1 MIVNKDIF
9 LIIFDISSAEL
20 DDLSHDAPL
29 DEELGWDSMAKVIL
43 ISEISETMDKV
54 LEADDLESLETAGDL
69 DRLISSLQNSK

>member
-9 LIIFDISSAEL
+9 LVIFDISSEEL
-20 DDLSHDAPL
+20 DNLTPDASL
-29 DEELGWDSMAKVIL
+29 VDELGWDSMAKVIL

-69 DRLISSLQNSK
+69 DRLISSQ

>member
-9 LIIFDISSAEL
+9 LIIFDISSEEL
-20 DDLSHDAPL
+20 DDLSPDTPL
-29 DEELGWDSMAKVIL
+29 DEGLGWDSMAKVIL

-69 DRLISSLQNSK
+69 DRLISSQ

>member
-9 LIIFDISSAEL
+9 LVIFDISKEEL
-20 DDLSHDAPL
+20 DNLSPDTPL

-69 DRLISSLQNSK
+69 DRLISSQ